1 MRHTEGNL
9 QLKTKKEGD
18 SRQETPYTRV
28 GPFFDRL
35 KRSGEEHGYKGRL
48 QYLLFGIRYFINYH
62 LNIAAMFAPH
72 STLRVHLHRAR
83 GVVIGKEV
91 LLGFNIIID
100 NVYPY
105 LITIGDGAAL
115 AGSNILLAH
124 SKPPEHFKGSVES
137 FAAPVRIERNVWIGI
152 GAIILPG
159 VTIGEGSIIS
169 AGSVVTRDV
178 PPNYLVAGN
187 PARHIKELKPDSNN
201 AEQ

>member
-1 MRHTEGNL
+1 L
-9 QLKTKKEGD
+9 QMDGQKDPD
-18 SRQETPYTRV
+18 SRREAPYTKV

-35 KRSGEEHGYKGRL
+35 KRSGEEHGYKGRF

-62 LNIAAMFAPH
+62 LNVAAMFAPH
-72 STLRVHLHRAR
+72 STLRAHLHRAR
-83 GVVIGKEV
+83 GVAIGKDV
-91 LLGFNIIID
+91 LIGFNVSID
-100 NVYPY
+100 NVYPR
-105 LITIGDGAAL
+105 LINIGDGAAL

-159 VTIGEGSIIS
+159 VTVGEGSIVS

-187 PARHIKELKPDSNN
+187 PARHIKELKPTETST
-201 AEQ
+201 E